1 MGKTTTRIWFFD
13 NMKAILIFFV
23 VLGHVLQSSRIPF
36 LYQFIYL
43 FHMPLFAFCSGYL
56 AKYNPEKI
64 LTGMVYP
71 YVVFQALFLAFDVF
85 YVGGEE
91 VMSFVMP
98 IWIMWYMFAM
108 IVWLLLLPLIKVVI
122 ASKCGMIIT
131 ICTTLLLSILAGFDK
146 KIGYVLSASRI
157 LYFLPFFVIGFC
169 IKSAMTADDF
179 LKAMSKWYIKCITGL
194 LSLGI
199 LAWLYFFS
207 DKVNKRWLYGS
218 YSYASE
224 GYSFVIRMLI
234 YLCTFI
240 ISIFVISIVP
250 RRKMFFSYIGKTCIQ
265 IYLLHAFVIRIIEKS
280 KVLIALEDRKPI
292 FLLVSVF
299 VSVII
304 VFVFSLSIWGKLF
317 RPLFSCGWVFS
328 KNKATQQ

>member
-23 VLGHVLQSSRIPF
+23 VLGHVIGPDRIPF
-36 LYQFIYL
+36 LFQFIYL

-64 LTGMVYP
+64 LTDMVYP
-71 YVVFQALFLAFDVF
+71 YVVFQALFLAYDVF

-91 VMSFVMP
+91 VMSFAIP
-98 IWIMWYMFAM
+98 AWIMWYMFAM
-108 IVWLLLLPLIKVVI
+108 IVWSLLLPLIKVGM
-122 ASKCGMIIT
+122 ASKRGMIIT
-131 ICTTLLLSILAGFDK
+131 ICVTLLMGIMAGFDK
-146 KIGYVLSASRI
+146 RIGYVLSASRI

-179 LKAMSKWYIKCITGL
+179 LKAMSKWYIKCITGF

-199 LAWLYFFS
+199 LVWLYFFQN
-207 DKVNKRWLYGS
+207 KVNKRWLYGS

-224 GYSFVIRMLI
+224 GYSFTIRMLI

-240 ISIFVISIVP
+240 ISIFVISIIP
-250 RRKMFFSYIGKTCIQ
+250 RRQMFFSYIGKVCIQ
-265 IYLLHAFVIRIIEKS
+265 IYLLHAFVIKILEKNMVLNRITGNAPL
-280 KVLIALEDRKPI
+280 LI
-292 FLLVSVF
+292 LVSV
-299 VSVII
+299 VISIII
-304 VFVFSLSIWGKLF
+304 VFVFSLSIWGKMLK
-317 RPLFSCGWVFS
+317 PLFSFPFKRAAHEKG
-328 KNKATQQ
+328 

>member
-1 MGKTTTRIWFFD
+1 MEKTTTRIWFFD

-23 VLGHVLQSSRIPF
+23 VLGHILQSNRIPF

-64 LTGMVYP
+64 LTDMVYP
-71 YVVFQALFLAFDVF
+71 YVVFQALFLVFDVL

-91 VMSFVMP
+91 VMSFAIPAWV
-98 IWIMWYMFAM
+98 MWYMFAI
-108 IVWLLLLPLIKVVI
+108 IVWSLLLPLIKVTI
-122 ASKCGMIIT
+122 ASKGGMIMT
-131 ICTTLLLSILAGFDK
+131 ICATLLMGVLAGFDK
-146 KIGYVLSASRI
+146 KIGYVLSVSRI

-169 IKSAMTADDF
+169 IKSAMTAEDF
-179 LKAMSKWYIKCITGL
+179 LKFMSKWYVKCISGL

-199 LAWLYFFS
+199 LVWLYFFH

-224 GYSFVIRMLI
+224 GYSFKIRMII

-240 ISIFVISIVP
+240 ISIFVISIMP
-250 RRKMFFSYIGKTCIQ
+250 RGKIFFSYVGQRCIQ
-265 IYLLHAFVIRIIEKS
+265 VYLLHAFVIRIIEKS
-280 KVLIALEDRKPI
+280 KVLIGLADRKLI
-292 FLLVSVF
+292 FFLASVLI
-299 VSVII
+299 STII
-304 VFVFSLSIWGKLF
+304 VFIFSLDIWGKMLK
-317 RPLFSCGWVFS
+317 PLFSFPFKRVAHEKG
-328 KNKATQQ
+328 